1 MKYIENKKIYNW
13 TLLVGLTVLA
23 ISFIFRYSY
32 INFLG
37 FDRPLKLASM
47 LCASLGTIGALLA
60 LIDGVNKNFRD
71 RILLFGLL
79 NLVMTFT
86 YPILLT
92 TEKALEPSSNPYI
105 TSAPDKGYSTK
116 FKKDSSF
123 IIEGELYKFPIKLSD
138 FTKNGFTY
146 AIKEKNNQLIATISR
161 VGNSFEPKPTW
172 FTDGVN
178 NEVYREF
185 YLLESSFDPNTDKKQ
200 IENTPIKE
208 LRASVINNNRDFE
221 IMGIKLEDS
230 IYDIKSRFEKDLIED
245 SSNKQATIK
254 SYYLKTSDGHT
265 VRLETLNGN
274 IQSIVIS

>member
-1 MKYIENKKIYNW
+1 MKYIENKKIYHW
-13 TLLVGLTVLA
+13 TLLVGLAVLA
-23 ISFIFRYSY
+23 ISFTFRYSY

-92 TEKALEPSSNPYI
+92 TEKTLEPSSNPYI

-146 AIKEKNNQLIATISR
+146 AIKKKNNQLIATISR
-161 VGNSFEPKPTW
+161 VGDSFEPKPTW

-185 YLLESSFDPNTDKKQ
+185 YLLEASFDPNTDKKQ

-265 VRLETLNGN
+265 IRLETLNGN

>member
-1 MKYIENKKIYNW
+1 MKYIENKKIYHW
-13 TLLVGLTVLA
+13 TLLVGLAVLA
-23 ISFIFRYSY
+23 ISFTFRYSY

-146 AIKEKNNQLIATISR
+146 AIKEKNNQLIATILR
-161 VGNSFEPKPTW
+161 VGDSFEPKPTW

-185 YLLESSFDPNTDKKQ
+185 YLLEASFDPNTDKKQ

>member
-185 YLLESSFDPNTDKKQ
+185 YLLEASFDPNTDKKQ

>member
-1 MKYIENKKIYNW
+1 MKYIENKKIYHW
-13 TLLVGLTVLA
+13 TLLVGLAVLA
-23 ISFIFRYSY
+23 ISFTFRYSY

-185 YLLESSFDPNTDKKQ
+185 YLLEASFDPNTDKKQ

>member
-1 MKYIENKKIYNW
+1 MKYIENKKIYHW

-92 TEKALEPSSNPYI
+92 TEKSLEPSSNPYI

-185 YLLESSFDPNTDKKQ
+185 YLLEASFDPNTDKKQ

>member
-1 MKYIENKKIYNW
+1 MKYIENKKIYHW
-13 TLLVGLTVLA
+13 TLLVGLAVLA
-23 ISFIFRYSY
+23 ISFTFRYSY

-92 TEKALEPSSNPYI
+92 TEKTLEPSSNPYI

-185 YLLESSFDPNTDKKQ
+185 YLLEASFDPNTDKKQ

-230 IYDIKSRFEKDLIED
+230 IYDIKNRFEKDLIED

>member
-1 MKYIENKKIYNW
+1 MKYIENKKIYHW
-13 TLLVGLTVLA
+13 TLLVGLAVLA

-92 TEKALEPSSNPYI
+92 IEKALEPSSNPYI

-185 YLLESSFDPNTDKKQ
+185 YLLEASFDPNTDKKQ

-230 IYDIKSRFEKDLIED
+230 IYDIKNRFEKDLIED

>member
-1 MKYIENKKIYNW
+1 MKYIENKKIYHW

-185 YLLESSFDPNTDKKQ
+185 YLLEASFDPNTDKKQ

>member
-1 MKYIENKKIYNW
+1 MKYIENKKIYHW
-13 TLLVGLTVLA
+13 TLLVGLAVLA
-23 ISFIFRYSY
+23 ISFFFRYSY

-92 TEKALEPSSNPYI
+92 TEKALEQSSNPYI

-161 VGNSFEPKPTW
+161 VGDSFEPKPTW

-185 YLLESSFDPNTDKKQ
+185 YLLEASFDPNTDKKQ

-265 VRLETLNGN
+265 VRLETLNGS